1 LLGVIYLMLKAFFGY
16 FIVMWVRSTL
26 PRIRIDHMLALNWK
40 FLTPLSLALLILT
53 AMVEKIFEGNAWRV
67 PALLIGNALI
77 LIVSYYIT
85 RTISRRVTKER
96 VTFKK
101 RPVAKPA

>member
-1 LLGVIYLMLKAFFGY
+1 
-16 FIVMWVRSTL
+16 MWVRSTL

-40 FLTPLSLALLILT
+40 FLTPLSLTLLILT
-53 AMVEKIFEGNAWRV
+53 AIVEKTFEGNVWRV
-67 PALLIGNALI
+67 PALLTGNLI
-77 LIVSYYIT
+77 VLVVSYYIM
-85 RTISRRVTKER
+85 RAASRRNSKER